1 MGGLSPTYAGTPT
14 GTSVSPR
21 AAPSPASVP
30 LVGLPSLDARPSAVE
45 ASAGSAR
52 RPEGNVTGPAAAV
65 AAQGAGA
72 R

>member
-1 MGGLSPTYAGTPT
+1 M
-14 GTSVSPR
+14 SPR